1 MLSLSLSLSS
11 WLQFLFEKEK
21 QLSFPHQSYTPVM
34 AGPVAVFDSSS
45 YYKVSSSLILDEKI
59 QHDFVQVQLE
69 DDFLE
74 FLHDTEVVMQ
84 VHVAIGSDCQTIAAT
99 PVKFIEILSYPTN
112 KVIDLDTKQESECFD
127 TAARIVRSFWGPW
140 KFEGGELP
148 WQPRLLDQAAHPRY
162 QASSKVDPK
171 TIQTIF

>member
-1 MLSLSLSLSS
+1 
-11 WLQFLFEKEK
+11 
-21 QLSFPHQSYTPVM
+21 M

-59 QHDFVQVQLE
+59 QHDYVQVQLE

-112 KVIDLDTKQESECFD
+112 KVINLVTKQESECFD
-127 TAARIVRSFWGPW
+127 TAARVGRSFWSPW

-148 WQPRLLDQAAHPRY
+148 WQLGLLDQAAHPRY
-162 QASSKVDPK
+162 QASSQVDPK
-171 TIQTIF
+171 TIQTIS